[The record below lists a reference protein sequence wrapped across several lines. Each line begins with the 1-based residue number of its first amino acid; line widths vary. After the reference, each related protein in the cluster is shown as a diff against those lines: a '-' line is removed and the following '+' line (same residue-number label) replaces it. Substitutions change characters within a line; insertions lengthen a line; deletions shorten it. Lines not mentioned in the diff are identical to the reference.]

1 MSVRPVY
8 KHNDAAYIVITQKS
22 ISSFAAKLDEEPN
35 MQYVQEY
42 MKWCGADHVLRTQT
56 HFMFCETIP
65 DVDFEIV
72 E

>member
-1 MSVRPVY
+1 MRPIY
-8 KHNDAAYIVITQKS
+8 KHNDTAYIVLRQKPIYAFS
-22 ISSFAAKLDEEPN
+22 KTMDEQPN
-35 MQYVQEY
+35 MELVQEF
-42 MKWCGADHVLRTQT
+42 MKWIGADHVLRTQT